1 MNTIAVDAMGGDDAP
16 DVVLEAVSVLSQR
29 PDAPR
34 MLLVGDEGVIEAG
47 LRKHSVQR
55 SKVSIVH
62 TEQHIGMDA
71 DSRTGLQ
78 ELPRASIVLAAQQ
91 VASGAA
97 DALVSAGNTGAVVLA
112 CARTW
117 QRLPGVQR
125 CALGAVFPTERRRG
139 DRADPFSL
147 ILDAGLT
154 LDASADDLVGFA
166 AMGAAYARIVSRN
179 PTPSVALLSNGTEP
193 TKGPPAVVEANR
205 RLQSLTGISGF
216 VGNVVLKMLE
226 GMIEVVRTTLQGV
239 AQDGLMS
246 KAGFALLAPGLRD
259 LKKAVDWEQYGG
271 APLLGFEH
279 VCIKAHGRSSP
290 RAIRN
295 AIRLADKAI
304 EEQLVQRMRIDLS
317 SSSSMASMQTE
328 SKP

>member
-1 MNTIAVDAMGGDDAP
+1 
-16 DVVLEAVSVLSQR
+16 
-29 PDAPR
+29 
-34 MLLVGDEGVIEAG
+34 
-47 LRKHSVQR
+47 
-55 SKVSIVH
+55 
-62 TEQHIGMDA
+62 
-71 DSRTGLQ
+71 
-78 ELPRASIVLAAQQ
+78 VLAAQQ

-205 RLQSLTGISGF
+205 RLQSLTGIRFLGNIEGLDIPKGTADVVVTSGF